1 MKVCPTCRRT
11 YDDTLT
17 YCLSDGSLLSDGYDP
32 QATLQY
38 PEPRKT
44 EPPPTEILPAD
55 TDKKTI
61 ESSPS
66 ASSQTKDETIPSSTS
81 TPFVSNAKPIPLL
94 ENRQSI
100 KPVKVVTRIVFAF
113 VVIILVIVTVIS
125 LSWGIYNSFELS
137 RERSSRLR
145 AEQEARENK
154 TALTKAESR
163 AKDAEETLEA
173 LEAIRQGKEVWRI
186 VRIEN
191 RTKGPIPYQIVR
203 DGTPTNYSVEAGK
216 SLTHSS
222 DADIILVF
230 DNSYDDGIQEKR
242 YRVTPKY
249 VIGHKPTSAEEQQ
262 AKVNYFE
269 LNKSGIIELYLEK

>member
-61 ESSPS
+61 ESSS
-66 ASSQTKDETIPSSTS
+66 ASSQTKDETIPASTS
-81 TPFVSNAKPIPLL
+81 SPFVSSAKPIPLL

-154 TALTKAESR
+154 TALTKAELR

-173 LEAIRQGKEVWRI
+173 LEAIRLGKEVWRI

-203 DGTPTNYSVEAGK
+203 DGTTTNYSVEAGK